1 MTRIVTKP
9 YNIGTK
15 EMCQMIN
22 QKSELVSEKSN
33 RLGQILADYV
43 EEMEKLSETDE
54 FTIDNIEKLWVGVDE
69 QASEI
74 FRETSSEIIEKMDE
88 RKIIKLKKK
97 NIKKKE

>member
-1 MTRIVTKP
+1 
-9 YNIGTK
+9 
-15 EMCQMIN
+15 MI
-22 QKSELVSEKSN
+22 QYKKELVSEKSN

-69 QASEI
+69 RASKI

-88 RKIIKLKKK
+88 RKIIRAKKK
-97 NIKKKE
+97 SIKKKGYH